1 MAGIGVKLQKI
12 YDRRTILANLAGFGY
27 STMVTIAPMFV
38 VIGNVMLMSHFL
50 GYETVG
56 YARRGLFSGTVL
68 YIFIF
73 SLLVAAPFNA
83 VLSRYMSDI
92 IYEEKYEDILP
103 CYDVGLFLNICFGCL
118 FAIPFCVREYLK
130 GQVDLVFVVTGFCGF
145 ISLLLVFYSIAV
157 LLLEQITQY
166 AGVYSTVSLWLMLP
180 TEIFNVITEFLSQL
194 IGGRIYWISSIP
206 ALFAPYL
213 FFFFIKEEKKRNRS
227 GQID

>member
-1 MAGIGVKLQKI
+1 MINKQILKFPAAMLLAGVALRVCMNGIISIWLRMGTPISSLGLFGIRLLLSVLLFLLIGRMV
-12 YDRRTILANLAGFGY
+12 RRQYSKKEFIRSANL
-27 STMVTIAPMFV
+27 P
-38 VIGNVMLMSHFL
+38 
-50 GYETVG
+50 
-56 YARRGLFSGTVL
+56 
-68 YIFIF
+68 
-73 SLLVAAPFNA
+73 
-83 VLSRYMSDI
+83 
-92 IYEEKYEDILP
+92 
-103 CYDVGLFLNICFGCL
+103 
-118 FAIPFCVREYLK
+118 
-130 GQVDLVFVVTGFCGF
+130 
-145 ISLLLVFYSIAV
+145 VFYSIAV